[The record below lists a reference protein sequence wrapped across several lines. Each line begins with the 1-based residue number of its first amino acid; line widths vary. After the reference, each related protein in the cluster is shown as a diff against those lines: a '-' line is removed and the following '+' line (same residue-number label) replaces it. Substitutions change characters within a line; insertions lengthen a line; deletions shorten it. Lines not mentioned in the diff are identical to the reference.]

1 MAAAAARVWAAIEES
16 DDWLPFERTVDA
28 LQGSE
33 AWTQMGDFTASAQLS
48 LLHTALMQQDGELLG
63 QGAGKEPEAL
73 CDSQF
78 GVYANQMDT
87 EVLMAQVSEH

>member
-1 MAAAAARVWAAIEES
+1 MHLQALLTLSQSVSKAETAVTEWCE
-16 DDWLPFERTVDA
+16 

-87 EVLMAQVSEH
+87 EVLMAQVS